1 MKQMCSLTFMW
12 VLNNRSGGYPKS
24 CSLYMRYALLAGL
37 PFLFW
42 PQWERK
48 HLALQRLEV
57 PGAGGGERL
66 PRETPTCSEKKGRGD
81 EGRIVGGDGLEGGS
95 E

>member
-57 PGAGGGERL
+57 PGAGGGGAVTQGDPHL
-66 PRETPTCSEKKGRGD
+66 LRE
-81 EGRIVGGDGLEGGS
+81 EGQR
-95 E
+95 